1 MLTTALIAGDQV
13 ILHILKK
20 AGLLNREIK
29 VGPPPGPGAC
39 RHTHTHTHTHPV
51 AASPHFSTLLPYA
64 RSVPTSVL

>member
-29 VGPPPGPGAC
+29 VGSRPGLARTDTRAC
-39 RHTHTHTHTHPV
+39 THPV
-51 AASPHFSTLLPYA
+51 AAPSHSSMLL
-64 RSVPTSVL
+64 S